1 MIKEKDYPQGL
12 LFPEEL
18 QKEVKSRF
26 LNVDTDP
33 EAGERVFF
41 ENAGGSLRLK
51 AVNEIYQE
59 LDSFPDCDSRKHKRA
74 KALRKKTLGGFAD
87 LRIMFNAPKYAQI
100 LNETSSS
107 KAMFTIVRTILE
119 NVEGKNVVTTEL
131 EHPSVY
137 DSVRYYANK
146 RGMEVRVCA
155 PDKQTGSIIPEEI
168 AAMVDENTAL
178 VTCMYASNH
187 TGAVMDMKKIVEL
200 CRAKKQDVYIVSDA
214 VQHMPHGLV
223 DVQEVE
229 LDAVN
234 FAAYKIFGCR
244 GFGAAYLSDRLARL
258 DHPGIFGNLGDPWEI
273 GGPAPAMLA
282 TATAIVDYVCWLGSQ
297 FTDET
302 DRRKLWEEGM
312 MHIELQE
319 RALMYHTLEGTKEV
333 PGLRHIP
340 NAKVHFDREDF
351 ENRDFIMALTFDN
364 INYTDA
370 VAEFQKRGVIVYD
383 RNDGNYYSVRS
394 LHPFGLDGI
403 IRVSPLHCH
412 STEDVDKF
420 LKAAAE
426 IAAL

>member
-1 MIKEKDYPQGL
+1 MRPLPQ
-12 LFPEEL
+12 
-18 QKEVKSRF
+18 
-26 LNVDTDP
+26 
-33 EAGERVFF
+33 
-41 ENAGGSLRLK
+41 
-51 AVNEIYQE
+51 
-59 LDSFPDCDSRKHKRA
+59 
-74 KALRKKTLGGFAD
+74 
-87 LRIMFNAPKYAQI
+87 
-100 LNETSSS
+100 

-168 AAMVDENTAL
+168 AAMVDEDTAL

-319 RALMYHTLEGTKEV
+319 RALMYHTLEGTKRS
-333 PGLRHIP
+333 PR
-340 NAKVHFDREDF
+340 F
-351 ENRDFIMALTFDN
+351 ETYPQRQGSF
-364 INYTDA
+364 
-370 VAEFQKRGVIVYD
+370 
-383 RNDGNYYSVRS
+383 
-394 LHPFGLDGI
+394 
-403 IRVSPLHCH
+403 
-412 STEDVDKF
+412 
-420 LKAAAE
+420 
-426 IAAL
+426 